1 MSPAGR
7 PEETAGLLGHGPVL
21 DAFRQML
28 GKGRVHHA
36 WALLGPRGIGKA
48 TLAWHMVR
56 EWFAENEAER
66 LHCHRP
72 DHPLFSRIRARG
84 HPDLHLL
91 EVPEAGAVREIPV
104 AAVREVLARLKSTA
118 YSGRRALLVDAAC
131 ELNRHAANALLKMV
145 EEPPRDTLILLVC
158 HRPRAVPATLLS
170 RCLRVPLRPLQP
182 EEMEA
187 ALARWLPERDAD
199 SRRRLAVL
207 AAGRLGEALR
217 IDEAALLDHYRS
229 LLGQIAREGNRAEIG
244 AMAAE
249 LAAVARRFGLEL
261 AFRAPLELVRR
272 VVRLAAGG
280 VLAPELAEGEEDK
293 LRRLLARRP
302 AAAYAELWAQLV
314 TFARRAQQLHLDP
327 QQALL
332 AALGAI
338 LGSSALPGFA
348 SER

>member
-1 MSPAGR
+1 MIAVAR

-21 DAFRQML
+21 DAFRKAL

-48 TLAWHMVR
+48 TLAWHMLR
-56 EWFAENEAER
+56 EWFAESEEER
-66 LHCHRP
+66 RHCHRP

-91 EVPEAGAVREIPV
+91 EAPETGAVREIPV
-104 AAVREVLARLKSTA
+104 AAVREVLVRLKSTA

-145 EEPPRDTLILLVC
+145 EEPPRHTLILLVC
-158 HRPRAVPATLLS
+158 HRPRAVPPTLLS

-199 SRRRLAVL
+199 GRRRLAVL

-217 IDEAALLDHYRS
+217 LERAALLDHYRH
-229 LLGQIAREGNRAEIG
+229 LLERVCSERNG
-244 AMAAE
+244 ADPGPITAE
-249 LAAVARRFGLEL
+249 LAAVARSFGLEL
-261 AFRAPLELVRR
+261 AFRALLELVRR
-272 VVRLAAGG
+272 AVRLAAGG
-280 VLAPELAEGEEDK
+280 ALAPELAEGEREA
-293 LRRLLARRP
+293 LTRLLARRP
-302 AAAYAELWAQLV
+302 AAAYAELWAQLA

-338 LGSSALPGFA
+338 LGSSALPRFP